1 MRKDRYAE
9 YLRSHLSDF
18 VPGSMSFLGWN
29 RFKAEVEAGQKVI
42 RWRGLKIVRIPQIEG
57 RVYLEPNILNR
68 EDLRGVNYIWKLNNP
83 NEPADSENQA
93 AMIGL
98 SIPSV
103 QPGWMIARSEY
114 DEFFDEDGNLIG
126 QEDEP
131 ATENAETE
139 ESTEPEENTAAE
151 TDAEPETP
159 AGKEQTAEHPENED
173 HAAPEVQKETAPA
186 STKEKR
192 KTETTEKKT
201 GGKKTT
207 KADAREENRLEE
219 MEARLLEKEKIL
231 DKKMQQVEEERQ
243 RLQQKEAEI
252 KEQMKQM
259 EEIRNGLDSIKKE
272 RLLRVTDRQRQR
284 MDLLHS
290 ILRSHTRTIDE
301 LAKRKPYGLMS
312 LQQIRTVNEILD
324 EIRQSVAET
333 DAADFL
339 HLAEEPRMDDL
350 EHFPGTTYSE
360 MALIISAYQY
370 IRTSYKWERLYM
382 KDPADES
389 EADGSNDDDSR
400 Q

>member
-1 MRKDRYAE
+1 MRKDRYADN
-9 YLRSHLSDF
+9 LQSHLSDF

-103 QPGWMIARSEY
+103 QPGWMIARPEY

-192 KTETTEKKT
+192 KTEATVKKT

>member
-192 KTETTEKKT
+192 KTEATVKKT

>member
-9 YLRSHLSDF
+9 NLQSHLSDF
-18 VPGSMSFLGWN
+18 LPGSMSFLGWN

-83 NEPADSENQA
+83 HDPA

-103 QPGWMIARSEY
+103 QPGWMIARPEY

-173 HAAPEVQKETAPA
+173 HAAPEVQKETASA

-192 KTETTEKKT
+192 KTEATVKKT

>member
-192 KTETTEKKT
+192 KTEATVKKT

-219 MEARLLEKEKIL
+219 MEARLLEKEKIM

>member
-9 YLRSHLSDF
+9 NLQSHLSDF

-192 KTETTEKKT
+192 KTEATVKKT

-382 KDPADES
+382 KDPA
-389 EADGSNDDDSR
+389 G
-400 Q
+400 

>member
-9 YLRSHLSDF
+9 NLQSHLSDF

-192 KTETTEKKT
+192 KTEATVKKT

>member
-9 YLRSHLSDF
+9 NLRSHLSDF

-103 QPGWMIARSEY
+103 QPEWMIARPEY

-192 KTETTEKKT
+192 KTEATVKKT

-382 KDPADES
+382 KDPVNEGAN
-389 EADGSNDDDSR
+389 GDDR
-400 Q
+400 E

>member
-9 YLRSHLSDF
+9 NLRSHLSDF

-83 NEPADSENQA
+83 HDPADGENQA

-103 QPGWMIARSEY
+103 QPGWMIARPEY

-192 KTETTEKKT
+192 KTEATVKKT

-389 EADGSNDDDSR
+389 EADGVNDDDSR
-400 Q
+400 

>member
-9 YLRSHLSDF
+9 NLQSHLSDF

-103 QPGWMIARSEY
+103 QPGWMIARPEY

-192 KTETTEKKT
+192 KTEATVKKT

-382 KDPADES
+382 KDSGDES
-389 EADGSNDDDSR
+389 EADGVNDDSR

>member
-1 MRKDRYAE
+1 M
-9 YLRSHLSDF
+9 
-18 VPGSMSFLGWN
+18 
-29 RFKAEVEAGQKVI
+29 
-42 RWRGLKIVRIPQIEG
+42 
-57 RVYLEPNILNR
+57 
-68 EDLRGVNYIWKLNNP
+68 
-83 NEPADSENQA
+83 
-93 AMIGL
+93 
-98 SIPSV
+98 
-103 QPGWMIARSEY
+103 
-114 DEFFDEDGNLIG
+114 
-126 QEDEP
+126 
-131 ATENAETE
+131 
-139 ESTEPEENTAAE
+139 
-151 TDAEPETP
+151 
-159 AGKEQTAEHPENED
+159 
-173 HAAPEVQKETAPA
+173 
-186 STKEKR
+186 
-192 KTETTEKKT
+192 
-201 GGKKTT
+201 
-207 KADAREENRLEE
+207 EE

-382 KDPADES
+382 KDPVNEGAN
-389 EADGSNDDDSR
+389 GDDR
-400 Q
+400 E

>member
-9 YLRSHLSDF
+9 NLRSHLSDF

-103 QPGWMIARSEY
+103 QPEWMIARPEY

-192 KTETTEKKT
+192 KTEATVKKT

-382 KDPADES
+382 KDSVNEGAN
-389 EADGSNDDDSR
+389 GDDR
-400 Q
+400 E